1 MCVCV
6 WLFMKWCVQTYVRVS
21 VYGAVCALVLYFFCN
36 VSLSVSQQW
45 ARTIQGVNQS
55 AHAQHTRGSKS
66 WNWRKSSITTAIWP
80 ADGGWR
86 LPIHYA
92 YPNDR
97 LRYGFRTGA
106 WSGRRTISFPTPKY
120 AAILPTLIQA
130 AARHWA
136 AIRTELVDLRQVYSP
151 PLLPK
156 TRTIIKSNFM
166 ECRTWIL
173 PSLCLLTLPCTLI
186 TGIKHKEDVGG
197 RSKEN
202 VHLLNTKNGWR
213 DWRLE
218 HKCYYRWVA
227 FPVWFPFLSRT
238 PFPAHSPLP

>member
-1 MCVCV
+1 MILHYIIVVCVCV
-6 WLFMKWCVQTYVRVS
+6 CVCVRVCLCVCLCMHAILECTLCTCECVWGCARAS
-21 VYGAVCALVLYFFCN
+21 VILFCN

-55 AHAQHTRGSKS
+55 AHEQRTRGSKS

-86 LPIHYA
+86 LPIHCA

-97 LRYGFRTGA
+97 LRFGFRTGA

-120 AAILPTLIQA
+120 AATLPTLIQA

-166 ECRTWIL
+166 VCRTWIL
-173 PSLCLLTLPCTLI
+173 PALCLLTLPCTLNYKDKI
-186 TGIKHKEDVGG
+186 RGRCGGKEQRTCSFFKH
-197 RSKEN
+197 
-202 VHLLNTKNGWR
+202 
-213 DWRLE
+213 
-218 HKCYYRWVA
+218 
-227 FPVWFPFLSRT
+227 
-238 PFPAHSPLP
+238 

>member
-1 MCVCV
+1 MCV
-6 WLFMKWCVQTYVRVS
+6 WLFMNWCVHIYVRVS
-21 VYGAVCALVLYFFCN
+21 VGLCARGCYTFFCN

-156 TRTIIKSNFM
+156 TRTIIKNL
-166 ECRTWIL
+166 IL
-173 PSLCLLTLPCTLI
+173 WSVERGFYPRYVTLLTLPCTLI

-218 HKCYYRWVA
+218 LKCYYRWVA